1 MKRRFL
7 DSGERE
13 REVRGVQR
21 GRSAASEHYSWQL
34 LLKFCRSPQEVRSV
48 QGVSRVIL
56 REREREVR
64 NIEVESS
71 SSSEIGNE
79 FLQEEGEKRTG
90 EEDMI
95 LTLRRESERERE
107 IPGVQRSGF
116 AVSEHSSRHSS

>member
-1 MKRRFL
+1 
-7 DSGERE
+7 
-13 REVRGVQR
+13 
-21 GRSAASEHYSWQL
+21 
-34 LLKFCRSPQEVRSV
+34 VRSV

>member
-1 MKRRFL
+1 M
-7 DSGERE
+7 
-13 REVRGVQR
+13 
-21 GRSAASEHYSWQL
+21 
-34 LLKFCRSPQEVRSV
+34 
-48 QGVSRVIL
+48 
-56 REREREVR
+56 
-64 NIEVESS
+64 ESS

-79 FLQEEGEKRTG
+79 FLQEGEKRTG